1 MQLPSF
7 AAVFRATRVVAFL
20 SVTAA
25 MLSHG
30 FTLYNSAVI
39 CMSLAFFVVL
49 DGGTPLPHALGAGA
63 ATGAAATSLNTHVA
77 AGVSGVK
84 SRAWRRGCG
93 MARTLGATALVVA
106 AFALGIA
113 SRFRARQTVMLM
125 QSFNSM
131 VLAVTMTLMLVKSVA
146 AIRQVPYRDDVYCVC
161 AMLYRGACPVL

>member
-30 FTLYNSAVI
+30 FTLYNSGVI

-49 DGGTPLPHALGAGA
+49 DGGTPLPHAL

-77 AGVSGVK
+77 ARVSGVK